1 MPAAAYRSPI
11 LAELLAYYAL
21 WAANHINLLHL
32 RGEFKSNA
40 KWQLI
45 AKFINITPPYLLLKK
60 KYYLKVTCISQLAN
74 QCPSH
79 VYISIITYILNTLQ
93 F

>member
-11 LAELLAYYAL
+11 LAELFAYYAL

-45 AKFINITPPYLLLKK
+45 AKFINITPSYL
-60 KYYLKVTCISQLAN
+60 
-74 QCPSH
+74 
-79 VYISIITYILNTLQ
+79 